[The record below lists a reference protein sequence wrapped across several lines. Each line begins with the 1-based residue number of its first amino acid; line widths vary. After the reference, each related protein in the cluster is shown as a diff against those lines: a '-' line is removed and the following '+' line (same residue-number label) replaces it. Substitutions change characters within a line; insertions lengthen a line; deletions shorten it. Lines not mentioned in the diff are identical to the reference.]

1 MVLDL
6 KEEIT
11 SFLVLWQLL
20 LEEKQLGVC
29 QVDEEPQGDVKQLP
43 VVAVISE
50 DWEKVTF
57 DDCEVPEGS
66 PNFMVV
72 VIPPQEADQILD
84 TLDTVRIR
92 MIHIISV
99 GVLYI
104 HAETGAGCLNT
115 IRYKCRELQRG
126 ISMVPE
132 VLLLPNHP
140 SLEEKITANI
150 QLIRSK
156 HSLFLKLYFPIKQE
170 YWYLNAI

>member
-1 MVLDL
+1 M

-50 DWEKVTF
+50 DWEKITF
-57 DDCEVPEGS
+57 DDCEIPEGS
-66 PNFMVV
+66 PNFMIV

-84 TLDTVRIR
+84 TLDTVRVW

-104 HAETGAGCLNT
+104 HAEAGAGCLNT

-140 SLEEKITANI
+140 SLEEKITANKI
-150 QLIRSK
+150 
-156 HSLFLKLYFPIKQE
+156 
-170 YWYLNAI
+170 